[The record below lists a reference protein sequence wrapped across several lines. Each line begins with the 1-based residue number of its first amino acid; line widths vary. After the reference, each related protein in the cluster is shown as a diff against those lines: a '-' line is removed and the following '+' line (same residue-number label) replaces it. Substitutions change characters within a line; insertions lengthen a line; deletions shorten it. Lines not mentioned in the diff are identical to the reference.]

1 MSFKLFFASRFG
13 LMKSTSKIESAYESL
28 LADYHTFCEFEKSNE
43 LKEYHEL
50 ELLVNSATFKQKK
63 KEIQNLGLKGS
74 KEEAQL
80 NELKRLNRNS
90 RLKKFYSTLKS
101 DELKRF
107 ERISNSELHD
117 KYKKLKAAVEKHSLE
132 ALKKKDKQSEE
143 FALYTEFQKVNTS
156 DDIVF
161 FKSFRKSSAYRNYEL
176 MLDSPERK
184 RHDELLALT
193 SSEEFKSRVSYLQD
207 KNKWEKTEA
216 AAQEKR
222 FVELQKMP
230 QLITY
235 LKYKNSKAFD
245 FFKKWHLVFEDRF
258 DSDKLDEQKWSK
270 ISYTGNKAL
279 GQNYSQPGDIHAF
292 TPGKN
297 VWVDGKSLKIV
308 VRKETITGMQW
319 QLPFGFVEREFD
331 YSSGIINTAEGEWWK
346 HGILEAKIKYNPAS
360 QLVDAVYLLGEES
373 SPQINLIEMGAKNR
387 VGMLSKAQDGVN
399 AACESIAGLKT
410 GEFYIFKLEWTAH
423 SLVWSVNEREIL
435 NLNHSVPG
443 FKMHL
448 NIASILVS
456 EAGASLP
463 HHFEIDWIRFFQHKQ

>member
-80 NELKRLNRNS
+80 NELKRLSRNS
-90 RLKKFYSTLKS
+90 RLKKFFSTLKS

-107 ERISNSELHD
+107 ELISNSELHD

-193 SSEEFKSRVSYLQD
+193 SSEEFKARVSYLQD

-235 LKYKNSKAFD
+235 LK
-245 FFKKWHLVFEDRF
+245 
-258 DSDKLDEQKWSK
+258 
-270 ISYTGNKAL
+270 
-279 GQNYSQPGDIHAF
+279 
-292 TPGKN
+292 
-297 VWVDGKSLKIV
+297 
-308 VRKETITGMQW
+308 
-319 QLPFGFVEREFD
+319 
-331 YSSGIINTAEGEWWK
+331 
-346 HGILEAKIKYNPAS
+346 
-360 QLVDAVYLLGEES
+360 
-373 SPQINLIEMGAKNR
+373 
-387 VGMLSKAQDGVN
+387 
-399 AACESIAGLKT
+399 
-410 GEFYIFKLEWTAH
+410 
-423 SLVWSVNEREIL
+423 SLV
-435 NLNHSVPG
+435 
-443 FKMHL
+443 
-448 NIASILVS
+448 SI
-456 EAGASLP
+456 
-463 HHFEIDWIRFFQHKQ
+463 KN